1 MIIIGIDPGLD
12 GAIALLHP
20 DTLALER
27 ILDIPTI
34 GAGKQRIVNIA
45 LLYASLMAALP
56 EGEPVTCWL
65 EYAAAR
71 PIQSVSATFKQ
82 GRVYGI
88 LEAITVCMGWPLHVV
103 TPGKWKQHFGLA
115 RREWSNAER
124 KAASRAHATR
134 MFPSHADLFVRV
146 KDDGRAE
153 AALIALY
160 GAEKIA
166 IPVEP

>member
-1 MIIIGIDPGLD
+1 MFETGGVW
-12 GAIALLHP
+12 H
-20 DTLALER
+20 EMR
-27 ILDIPTI
+27 
-34 GAGKQRIVNIA
+34 
-45 LLYASLMAALP
+45 
-56 EGEPVTCWL
+56 
-65 EYAAAR
+65 
-71 PIQSVSATFKQ
+71 
-82 GRVYGI
+82 
-88 LEAITVCMGWPLHVV
+88 MGWPLHVV

-160 GAEKIA
+160 GAEKMHVA
-166 IPVEP
+166 DVDKLDRMSA